1 MLFVILFCSNACHYH
16 WEKEQSVSLDW
27 TVLLL
32 HDERILQ
39 SSVNCLQLK
48 LSNQGIKGR
57 KYQIPIQSKIKTF
70 NFTASMKS
78 SSFTLSFTPYIFQ
91 QQSFVGSQTLRST
104 TNKIIMSLCSRNGI
118 FHRQKNQILAEF
130 QSKVSLEGYCPK
142 TFQGYS

>member
-32 HDERILQ
+32 HDEKILQ

-104 TNKIIMSLCSRNGI
+104 TNKIKCPFVVGMEFFTSRKNRFSLN
-118 FHRQKNQILAEF
+118 F
-130 QSKVSLEGYCPK
+130 SLR
-142 TFQGYS
+142 